1 MIFYDNNHFFADFLF
16 WPILSLTESFLNY
29 RRFCHKIVLGYDDA
43 IREHQISELNRV
55 HFPLN
60 SNYNLL
66 NLLLYKVRFFKE
78 RKAIAKIL
86 RKC

>member
-1 MIFYDNNHFFADFLF
+1 M
-16 WPILSLTESFLNY
+16 
-29 RRFCHKIVLGYDDA
+29 LGYDDA

-78 RKAIAKIL
+78 RSLQNQFIQKIAK
-86 RKC
+86 RPSRTTVN